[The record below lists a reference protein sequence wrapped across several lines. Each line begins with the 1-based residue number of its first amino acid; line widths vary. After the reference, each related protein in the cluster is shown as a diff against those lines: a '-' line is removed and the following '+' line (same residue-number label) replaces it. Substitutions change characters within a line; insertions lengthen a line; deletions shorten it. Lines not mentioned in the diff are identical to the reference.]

1 MREKRGK
8 KMKEKK
14 DETAEKEQIKD
25 VKEEVTREEVNNVRK
40 LSNIL
45 QPYIQCLKGLYYGC
59 LHLFIMMTYA
69 TILLFNNNIYQLLIC
84 LNIVILDALCC
95 VFVHD
100 CPLTILEKKYLGRS
114 LISTRMVV
122 LEKMGIL
129 YQCDHIY
136 EITLEFLTNI
146 GTLIVGKIGILI
158 ILLMIDIRLNQTK

>member
-1 MREKRGK
+1 MREKKSKKGK
-8 KMKEKK
+8 KVKGK
-14 DETAEKEQIKD
+14 
-25 VKEEVTREEVNNVRK
+25 KEENGKKEGIQMNEVNNVRK
-40 LSNIL
+40 LSNVA
-45 QPYIQCLKGLYYGC
+45 QPYIHWLKGLYYGC

-69 TILLFNNNIYQLLIC
+69 TILLFNNNIYHLLIS

-146 GTLIVGKIGILI
+146 GTLIVGKIGVLI
-158 ILLMIDIRLNQTK
+158 ILYMIDIRLNRSQ

>member
-1 MREKRGK
+1 MREKR
-8 KMKEKK
+8 EKK
-14 DETAEKEQIKD
+14 KKVKKGEEKEE
-25 VKEEVTREEVNNVRK
+25 KEEKEEQLSEVNNVRK
-40 LSNIL
+40 LSNL
-45 QPYIQCLKGLYYGC
+45 AQPYIHWLKGLYYGC

-69 TILLFNNNIYQLLIC
+69 TILLFNNNIYHLLIS

-146 GTLIVGKIGILI
+146 GTLIVGKIGVLI
-158 ILLMIDIRLNQTK
+158 ILYMIDIRLNRSQ

>member
-8 KMKEKK
+8 KRKPDEKV
-14 DETAEKEQIKD
+14 EKEQIKD
-25 VKEEVTREEVNNVRK
+25 VKEEVTREEANNVRK
-40 LSNIL
+40 LSNLL
-45 QPYIQCLKGLYYGC
+45 QPYIQWTKGLYYGC

-69 TILLFNNNIYQLLIC
+69 TILLFNNNIYHLLIS

-158 ILLMIDIRLNQTK
+158 ILHMIDIRLNQSK